1 MVYHELLAN
10 KNNKSITNNF
20 ISNSDNGFSDIKGN
34 IEPTNFA
41 LDNNKNALDKLSAT
55 TNNSDNR
62 GLFYQRNGWLNEE
75 TNIINSQEDS
85 VILECSCHNCGVNSL
100 PQYSELVLSSPPN
113 VNSDSINSLPQNRI
127 NSLLTGDRWNNS
139 STITYSF
146 YESSVFNG
154 TYYGNER
161 DKNVREVS
169 QAVKQNVREI
179 LDLVETFV
187 DIDFV
192 EVAETDTSTYGQ
204 IRYMLSDAPNYAYAY
219 TPGNHALA
227 GDVHLR
233 ASYDNANNTNG
244 FRNDPGRHGY
254 TTLIHE
260 TFHALGLDHPH
271 SGTVLNA
278 NLDNMSNT
286 VMTYD
291 FTGNSPATAMPYDI
305 AALQYL
311 YGAAENNTGNTTY
324 TFGST
329 TDVYRVNGQTPFS
342 TSHRVKQTI
351 WDSAGNDT
359 LDFSGL
365 SVQSQGYLFD
375 LNEGGWLIANNQ
387 RVTRNSGETFY
398 KSGSSLAY
406 DMTIENVVNSRS
418 DDRIIANGAANTFR
432 GYAPGKTVG
441 NDVLENTNSLD
452 TLDLSAYRE
461 SDVTQS
467 QNGNDLVINL
477 GADGSVRVKNYYATP
492 ATNRLDISLTE
503 TSTTP
508 VTNSN
513 AIAEVGTVTNADHNQ
528 RTITLQ
534 NDYVNPVV
542 FAQPLSYNGADPST
556 IRITNINAANDTFS
570 FYVQEAE
577 YRDGRH
583 ITESFSYMVVEA
595 GTWQLDDGTIIEVG
609 TVNTNKIAASDWENV
624 SFNGN
629 FAQTPAILSQVQT
642 NNDSEFVR
650 TRQNNANANGFSLAM
665 EEEEALRNS
674 GHQQET
680 VGWLAMSSSRGEW
693 DGLTYQAGNTGDVV
707 THDWHELDFGNF
719 ASTPNLLASIATY
732 DGPDASGLRYRDIS
746 GAGSNLQIKVE
757 EEQSQDSEIK
767 HTTENISFLAIEG
780 NGSLTAQA
788 YDPLNS
794 AISEADAMTDSLTLE
809 TDFI

>member
-1 MVYHELLAN
+1 MVYHELVENTNSNFFLENFTFDAN
-10 KNNKSITNNF
+10 DNSSKLNRNIENINYEFHNDNNNLDNIKAKNNTNDSNL
-20 ISNSDNGFSDIKGN
+20 IS
-34 IEPTNFA
+34 
-41 LDNNKNALDKLSAT
+41 
-55 TNNSDNR
+55 
-62 GLFYQRNGWLNEE
+62 QRNGWLNEKI
-75 TNIINSQEDS
+75 NITDSQEDS
-85 VILECSCHNCGVNSL
+85 VILKCSCHNCGVNSL
-100 PQYSELVLSSPPN
+100 QYSELVLSSQLDASSNPI
-113 VNSDSINSLPQNRI
+113 DSVPQNTI
-127 NSLLTGDRWNNS
+127 DSLLTGDRWNDGS
-139 STITYSF
+139 VITYSF

-154 TYYGNER
+154 NYYGNER
-161 DKNVREVS
+161 EKNVREVS
-169 QAVKQNVREI
+169 ETVKQNVREI
-179 LDLVETFV
+179 LELVETFV

-192 EVAETDTSTYGQ
+192 EVAETDTNTYGQ

-219 TPGNHALA
+219 TPFGNHPLA

-233 ASYDNANNTNG
+233 ASYDNANDTNG
-244 FRNDPGRHGY
+244 FRNDPGKHGY

-271 SGTVLNA
+271 SGTVLDSK
-278 NLDNMSNT
+278 LDNMSNT

-305 AALQYL
+305 ATLQYL
-311 YGAAENNTGNTTY
+311 YGAADNNTSNTTY

-365 SVQSQGYLFD
+365 NLQSQGYLFD

-398 KSGSSLAY
+398 QYGSSLAY
-406 DMTIENVVNSRS
+406 DVTIENVVNSRS
-418 DDRIIANGAANTFR
+418 NDRIIANVAANTFS
-432 GYAPGKTVG
+432 GYTPGTTVG
-441 NDVLENTNSLD
+441 NDVLENTNGLD

-461 SDVTQS
+461 SDVTQN

-492 ATNRLDISLTE
+492 ANNRIDISLT
-503 TSTTP
+503 TTTP
-508 VTNSN
+508 VTNSS
-513 AIAEVGTVTNADHNQ
+513 AIAEIGTVTDADHNQ
-528 RTITLQ
+528 RTINLQ

-542 FAQPLSYNGADPST
+542 FAQPLSYNGADPSI
-556 IRITNINAANDTFS
+556 IRITNVNEVNDTFS

-577 YRDGRH
+577 YKDGRH
-583 ITESFSYMVVEA
+583 TTESFSYMVVEA
-595 GTWQLDDGTIIEVG
+595 GTWQLDDGTVIEVG
-609 TVNTNKIAASDWENV
+609 TVNTNKIAASDWEDV

-629 FAQTPAILSQVQT
+629 FAQTPAILSQVQS

-650 TRQNNANANGFSLAM
+650 TRQKNASANGFSLAM
-665 EEEEALRNS
+665 EEEEALKNS

-680 VGWLAMSSSRGEW
+680 LGWLAISSGSGEW

-707 THDWHELDFGNF
+707 THDWHELNFGNF

-732 DGPDASGLRYRDIS
+732 DGSDASGLRYRDIS
-746 GAGSNLQIKVE
+746 GAGSNLQIKIE
-757 EEQSQDSEIK
+757 EEQSKDSEIR
-767 HTTENISFLAIEG
+767 HTTEDVSFLAIGG
-780 NGSLTAQA
+780 NGTLTARA
-788 YDPLNS
+788 YDPLNGEI
-794 AISEADAMTDSLTLE
+794 AEADAISDSLALE
-809 TDFI
+809 ADFI

>member
-1 MVYHELLAN
+1 MVYHELVENTNSNFFLENFTFDAN
-10 KNNKSITNNF
+10 DNSSKLNRNIENINYEFHNDNNNLDNIKAKNNTNDSNL
-20 ISNSDNGFSDIKGN
+20 IS
-34 IEPTNFA
+34 
-41 LDNNKNALDKLSAT
+41 
-55 TNNSDNR
+55 
-62 GLFYQRNGWLNEE
+62 QRNGWLNEKI
-75 TNIINSQEDS
+75 NITDNQEDS
-85 VILECSCHNCGVNSL
+85 VVLRCSCHNCGVNSL
-100 PQYSELVLSSPPN
+100 QYSELVLSSQLDASSNPI
-113 VNSDSINSLPQNRI
+113 DSVPQNTI
-127 NSLLTGDRWNNS
+127 DSLLTGDRWNDGS
-139 STITYSF
+139 VITYSF

-154 TYYGNER
+154 NYYGNER
-161 DKNVREVS
+161 EKNVREVS
-169 QAVKQNVREI
+169 ETVKQNVREI
-179 LDLVETFV
+179 LELVETFV

-192 EVAETDTSTYGQ
+192 EVAETDTNTYGQ

-219 TPGNHALA
+219 TPFGNHPLA

-233 ASYDNANNTNG
+233 ASYDNANDTNG
-244 FRNDPGRHGY
+244 FRNDPGKHGY

-271 SGTVLNA
+271 SGTVLDSK
-278 NLDNMSNT
+278 LDNMSNT

-305 AALQYL
+305 ATLQYL
-311 YGAAENNTGNTTY
+311 YGAADNNTSNTTY

-365 SVQSQGYLFD
+365 NLQSQGYLFD

-398 KSGSSLAY
+398 QYGSSLAY
-406 DMTIENVVNSRS
+406 DVTIENVVNSRS
-418 DDRIIANGAANTFR
+418 NDRIIANVAANTFS
-432 GYAPGKTVG
+432 GYTPGTTVG
-441 NDVLENTNSLD
+441 NDVLENTNGLD

-461 SDVTQS
+461 SDVTQN

-492 ATNRLDISLTE
+492 ANNRIDISLT
-503 TSTTP
+503 TTTP
-508 VTNSN
+508 VTNSS
-513 AIAEVGTVTNADHNQ
+513 AIAEIGTVTDADHNQ
-528 RTITLQ
+528 RTINLQ

-542 FAQPLSYNGADPST
+542 FAQPLSYNGADPSI
-556 IRITNINAANDTFS
+556 IRITNVNEVNDTFS

-577 YRDGRH
+577 YKDGRH

-595 GTWQLDDGTIIEVG
+595 GTWQLDDGTVIEVG
-609 TVNTNKIAASDWENV
+609 TVNTNKIAASDWEDV

-629 FAQTPAILSQVQT
+629 FAQTPAILSQVQS

-650 TRQNNANANGFSLAM
+650 TRQKNASANGFSLAM
-665 EEEEALRNS
+665 EEEEALKNS

-680 VGWLAMSSSRGEW
+680 LGWLAISSGSGEW

-707 THDWHELDFGNF
+707 THDWHELNFGNF

-732 DGPDASGLRYRDIS
+732 DGSDASGLRYRDIS
-746 GAGSNLQIKVE
+746 GAGSNLQIKIE
-757 EEQSQDSEIK
+757 EEQSKDSEIR
-767 HTTENISFLAIEG
+767 HTTEDVSFLAIGG
-780 NGSLTAQA
+780 NGTLTARA
-788 YDPLNS
+788 YDPLNGEI
-794 AISEADAMTDSLTLE
+794 AEADAISDSLALE
-809 TDFI
+809 ADFI